1 MLCIGVRVRKI
12 WCFAINVI
20 LTNRTMGPRMKPQIA
35 IIALGLGAALG
46 ALAQQAQQAPTGYT
60 DTPTLPGSNWRVHD
74 EARPRPPLVIPGT
87 CSTAT
92 VPGSAPSDAVVLF
105 DGTSLSAWRTEN
117 GTPPQWKIQDGYL
130 EVAGGSGDIVT
141 RQDFGDSQLHV
152 EFRTPSPPKGNSQER
167 GNSGVFLFGIYE
179 VQVLDSF
186 NNPTYADGQASAIYG
201 QSPPLVNASRPP
213 GEWQSY
219 DIVYTGPRF
228 KDGKVAV
235 PGYVTV
241 FHNGVITQNHTQ
253 ILGATK
259 HRVLPMLIEHGPRGP
274 IKLQDHGN
282 PVRYRN
288 IWIRPLGSVDNPA

>member
-1 MLCIGVRVRKI
+1 
-12 WCFAINVI
+12 
-20 LTNRTMGPRMKPQIA
+20 MKSQIA
-35 IIALGLGAALG
+35 FLAVSLAAALG
-46 ALAQQAQQAPTGYT
+46 ALAQQAQQAQQAPTGYT
-60 DTPTLPGSNWRVHD
+60 DTPTIPGSKWRVHD
-74 EARPRPPLVIPGT
+74 GARPRPPVVTPGT
-87 CSTAT
+87 SSTAT
-92 VPGSAPSDAVVLF
+92 VAGSPPSDAVVLF
-105 DGTSLSAWRTEN
+105 DGTSLAAWRTEN
-117 GTPPQWKIQDGYL
+117 GAPAKWKVQDGYM
-130 EVAGGSGDIVT
+130 EVVGGSGDIVT
-141 RQDFGDSQLHV
+141 KQDFGDSQLHV

-186 NNPTYADGQASAIYG
+186 DNPTYADGQASAIYG

-235 PGYVTV
+235 PGFVTV
-241 FHNGVITQNHTQ
+241 LHNGVITQNHTK

-259 HRVLPMLIEHGPRGP
+259 HRVLPMLIVHGPSGP

-282 PVRYRN
+282 PVRFRN
-288 IWIRPLGSVDNPA
+288 IWIRPLGSLDNPS

>member
-1 MLCIGVRVRKI
+1 
-12 WCFAINVI
+12 
-20 LTNRTMGPRMKPQIA
+20 MGTRMKSRIA
-35 IIALGLGAALG
+35 FIAASLAAALG
-46 ALAQQAQQAPTGYT
+46 AQAQQAPTGYT
-60 DTPTLPGSNWRVHD
+60 DTPTIPGGKWRVHD
-74 EARPRPPLVIPGT
+74 DARPRPPVLTPGS

-92 VPGSAPSDAVVLF
+92 APGSPPSDAVVLF
-105 DGTSLSAWRTEN
+105 DGTGLAAWRTEN
-117 GTPPQWKIQDGYL
+117 GAPPKWKIQDGYL
-130 EVAGGSGDIVT
+130 EVVGGSGDIVT
-141 RQDFGDSQLHV
+141 RQEFGDSQLHV

-186 NNPTYADGQASAIYG
+186 DNPTYADGQASAIYG

-219 DIVYTGPRF
+219 DIVYSGPRF

-259 HRVLPMLIEHGPRGP
+259 HRVLPTLIVHGPQGP

-282 PVRYRN
+282 PVRFRN
-288 IWIRPLGSVDNPA
+288 IWIRPLGSVDNPS